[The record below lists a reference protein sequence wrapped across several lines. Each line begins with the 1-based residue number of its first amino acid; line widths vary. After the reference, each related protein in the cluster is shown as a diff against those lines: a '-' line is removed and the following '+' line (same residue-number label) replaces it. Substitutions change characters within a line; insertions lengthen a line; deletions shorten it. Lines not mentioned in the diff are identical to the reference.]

1 MKKEEKVDFDLSTL
15 TLKDLITVY
24 NTVTEFIEYLDE
36 NKIEEEESI
45 DDE

>member
-1 MKKEEKVDFDLSTL
+1 MKKEEKVDFDLSAL